1 MWSARLRHRVVAVLR
16 GGPGIGEP
24 RAQRGIED
32 GHLTPVGLLGLG
44 HQERC
49 TAHALHPPGDEQVP
63 LSARDRPGRIHHR
76 GQTAG
81 AQPVE
86 GHTGDLHRQTGQQT
100 GAAGHIPA
108 VFSRLVRAPGNDVLA
123 TKRAARHQRGEGAR
137 QQIVGPHRRQCPGV
151 ATERR
156 ADPIVDKS
164 VDHECSCLLPPVSR
178 EHWTPDWPHIMSGP
192 GPRSRRAQR
201 KLASS
206 SVAGLSGP
214 PQYRHADLR
223 HLTPPLVPC
232 HPPPRLRWTGPPSRL
247 CSLAVIQR
255 RAAAGPP

>member
-1 MWSARLRHRVVAVLR
+1 MLS
-16 GGPGIGEP
+16 
-24 RAQRGIED
+24 
-32 GHLTPVGLLGLG
+32 T
-44 HQERC
+44 
-49 TAHALHPPGDEQVP
+49 PPGDEQVP
-63 LSARDRPGRIHHR
+63 LSARDRPGRIDHR

-100 GAAGHIPA
+100 GAAGHVPT
-108 VFSRLVRAPGNDVLA
+108 VFSRLIRAPDNDVLDVLA
-123 TKRAARHQRGEGAR
+123 TKRAACHQRGEGAR

-151 ATERR
+151 ATERG
-156 ADPIVDKS
+156 ADPVVDES
-164 VDHECSCLLPPVSR
+164 VDHECSCLRSPESTGR
-178 EHWTPDWPHIMSGP
+178 RIGP
-192 GPRSRRAQR
+192 TLCRGLDHAHAAAQR

-214 PQYRHADLR
+214 PQYRHAGLR

-247 CSLAVIQR
+247 CSPAVIQR
-255 RAAAGPP
+255 RAAAGPPLPLDRRSLGEGCWRRRTAF